1 MKKLTVLDIFLII
14 FLMSISASAIILMP
28 KTKGT
33 RVVVKVDGDTVY
45 TKSFS
50 KEITTKTIESK
61 YGTNTIEIG
70 DGYVRVISAS
80 CPNQLDVKQGSIKNV
95 GESIICLPNHLYIT
109 IDGEIDK
116 NYPDVITQWNQEI
129 LQL

>member
-1 MKKLTVLDIFLII
+1 MKKFTVLDIILII
-14 FLMSISASAIILMP
+14 VLMSISASAIILMP
-28 KTKGT
+28 RSKGT
-33 RVVVKVDGDTVY
+33 RVVVKIDGETVY

-70 DGYVRVISAS
+70 DGYVRVVSAS
-80 CPNQLDVKQGSIKNV
+80 CPNQLDVKQGSITNV

-109 IDGEIDK
+109 IDGEVEKD
-116 NYPDVITQWNQEI
+116 YPDVITQ
-129 LQL
+129 